1 MDTIFR
7 RSAYL
12 PNVSPTKNYLFWNC
26 EFNKGKWNAF
36 GTLEIKLCGSRQFP
50 VVTHWLEPHVSM
62 ARTGIGPASRVPD
75 SCSGLHSNP
84 THVHKFL
91 TLITRWSRQDCVKGQ
106 RTFIPIARK
115 MNQGLWATTAIWRT
129 DYYLCNKSM
138 IICFGP
144 YFNIRSITISSL
156 TMRNSFHK
164 WTICTCTL
172 PGRHR
177 CWWSARVCR
186 KSKSSPEMLLKR
198 MAGGIKASLCC
209 KEPVEDESLIDI
221 SRGEDSSFQDS
232 CWTRLH
238 RQTFLQTQLK

>member
-36 GTLEIKLCGSRQFP
+36 GTLEIKLCGSHQFP

-75 SCSGLHSNP
+75 SCSGSHSNP

-144 YFNIRSITISSL
+144 YFNIRSFNLFLDDAGII
-156 TMRNSFHK
+156 RNSFPINSLLFYLAWNNKAYESFHYIMASYAFIFFLI
-164 WTICTCTL
+164 TAETV
-172 PGRHR
+172 
-177 CWWSARVCR
+177 RVG
-186 KSKSSPEMLLKR
+186 LLSNFQEN
-198 MAGGIKASLCC
+198 MY
-209 KEPVEDESLIDI
+209 I
-221 SRGEDSSFQDS
+221 SV
-232 CWTRLH
+232 CV
-238 RQTFLQTQLK
+238 